1 MGDRWLFGPPEQ
13 TCVAITDVS
22 PSTVS
27 VSERAA
33 DVSTVVIYVIWGGA
47 RGGGQMV
54 VWSPRTDL
62 CRYN

>member
-1 MGDRWLFGPPEQ
+1 MGGRWLFGPQEQ

-33 DVSTVVIYVIWGGA
+33 DVSTVVVYEIGGGA
-47 RGGGQMV
+47 RGGG
-54 VWSPRTDL
+54 TDVCL
-62 CRYN
+62 VLQNRRAS